1 MTTQIAEA
9 AQRELL
15 AAWEPVSKRT
25 AIMQARPRTVILA
38 SVNPPRSLG
47 LWEKE
52 LLIAAG
58 ATGLASSEAHDISAE
73 ELVAFAP
80 EIIIIAGENLEG
92 LTELEGWFTLPAV
105 TGHEVYL
112 VEPAYLSEVG
122 EGLAEAARV
131 LATILHPSRFTE
143 MLPTFSVQLA
153 PMSLF
158 TGESE
163 EEDEADEEEST
174 NDAGQ
179 DDSHG

>member
-25 AIMQARPRTVILA
+25 AIMEARPRTVILA
-38 SVNPPRSLG
+38 SVNPPRTLG

-58 ATGLASSEAHDISAE
+58 GAGLANAEAHDVSAE

-80 EIIIIAGENLEG
+80 EIIIIAGDNLEG
-92 LTELEGWFTLPAV
+92 LTELEGWLTLPAV

-158 TGESE
+158 TGEPD
-163 EEDEADEEEST
+163 EEDEDDEDENA
-174 NDAGQ
+174 NDAEQ
-179 DDSHG
+179 DDSNG